1 MEISNYSKNLLSC
14 KMINLQINRS
24 GKRPGQMIIKNK
36 TQIISICK
44 LKTMKSIIALLIVI
58 VPLSL
63 TAQNIA
69 INTDGSQP
77 DNTAILDIKSTSKGL
92 LIPRLTTLQ
101 RTSIA
106 GPAIGLTVFDLDT
119 YSFWLYRGDING
131 GWVELLNS
139 LDKHW
144 NRIGTTV
151 FSTNPGN
158 IGIGTNSPTEKLTI
172 NATDPGIS
180 FLNAGT
186 GKGLLQVSGNHMRL
200 GTYNSNANG
209 NLYFTTLGIDRMA
222 ITHEGNFGV
231 GILNPVGKF
240 QITGGVEASPDTHG
254 FLMLGTI
261 GSSNLVFDNNEI
273 LARNNGNS
281 SHLYLQNSGGNVFIG
296 DATNFNSAHRL
307 GVDGNTVVTGN
318 LRVGTTP
325 NPSGY
330 RLAVDGKVICT
341 ELMVRLVSNWP
352 DYVFSNH
359 YKLRSIQDL
368 ENFINK
374 NNHLPGI
381 PSAKEIESTGLS
393 VGEMQKLQME
403 KIEELTLY
411 IIELKK
417 EIDKLKS
424 QK

>member
-1 MEISNYSKNLLSC
+1 
-14 KMINLQINRS
+14 
-24 GKRPGQMIIKNK
+24 
-36 TQIISICK
+36 
-44 LKTMKSIIALLIVI
+44 MKSFITLFIVL
-58 VPLSL
+58 VSL
-63 TAQNIA
+63 NVSAQNIA
-69 INTDGSQP
+69 VNTDGSQP
-77 DNTAILDIKSTSKGL
+77 DNSAILDIKSNSKGL
-92 LIPRLTTLQ
+92 LTPRMTTLQ

-119 YSFWLYRGDING
+119 YSYWMYRGDING
-131 GWVELLNS
+131 GWTELLNS

-144 NRIGTTV
+144 NRSGTTV
-151 FSTNPGN
+151 FNTNPGN

-172 NATDPGIS
+172 NATDPAIN

-186 GKGLLQVSGNHMRL
+186 GKGLLQVSGNSMRL
-200 GTYNSNANG
+200 GTYNTNVNG
-209 NLYFTTLGIDRMA
+209 SLYFTTMGIDRMA
-222 ITHEGNFGV
+222 ITPDGNFGI
-231 GILNPVGKF
+231 GILSPVGKF
-240 QITGGVEASPDTHG
+240 QITGGVEASPTTHG
-254 FLMLGTI
+254 FLMLGTV
-261 GSSNLVFDNNEI
+261 GSTNLVFDNNEI

-281 SHLYLQNSGGNVFIG
+281 SHLYMQNSGGNVYIG

-307 GVDGNTVVTGN
+307 GVDGNTVITGA

-325 NPSGY
+325 TPSGY

-352 DYVFSNH
+352 DYVFSNN
-359 YKLRSIQDL
+359 YKLPSINEL

-381 PSAKEIESTGLS
+381 PSAKDIETNGLS
-393 VGEMQKLQME
+393 IGEMQKLQME

-417 EIDKLKS
+417 EIDKLKA

>member
-1 MEISNYSKNLLSC
+1 
-14 KMINLQINRS
+14 
-24 GKRPGQMIIKNK
+24 
-36 TQIISICK
+36 
-44 LKTMKSIIALLIVI
+44 MKSIIALLIVI

-63 TAQNIA
+63 SAQNIA

-92 LIPRLTTLQ
+92 LMPRLTTLQ

-106 GPAIGLTVFDLDT
+106 GPAIGLTVFDIDT
-119 YSFWLYRGDING
+119 YSYWMYRGDVNG
-131 GWVELLNS
+131 GWVELMNS

-144 NRIGTTV
+144 NRTGTTV
-151 FSTNPGN
+151 FNTNPGN
-158 IGIGTNSPTEKLTI
+158 IGIGTNTPTEKLTI
-172 NATDPGIS
+172 NATDPAIN

-200 GTYNSNANG
+200 GTYNTNAGG

-222 ITHEGNFGV
+222 ITPDGNFGI
-231 GILNPVGKF
+231 GILSPVGKF
-240 QITGGVEASPDTHG
+240 QITGGVGASLNTHG
-254 FLMLGTI
+254 FLMLGTV
-261 GSSNLVFDNNEI
+261 GSTNLVFDNNEI

-281 SHLYLQNSGGNVFIG
+281 SPLYLQNSGGNVFIG

-352 DYVFSNH
+352 DYVFDHN
-359 YKLRSIQDL
+359 YKLRSLKEL
-368 ENFINK
+368 ENFINE

-381 PSAKEIESTGLS
+381 PSAKDIEANGLS
-393 VGEMQKLQME
+393 VGEMQKVQME

-417 EIDKLKS
+417 EIDKLKGN
-424 QK
+424 K

>member
-1 MEISNYSKNLLSC
+1 
-14 KMINLQINRS
+14 
-24 GKRPGQMIIKNK
+24 
-36 TQIISICK
+36 
-44 LKTMKSIIALLIVI
+44 MKSSITLFIVL
-58 VPLSL
+58 VSL
-63 TAQNIA
+63 NVAAQNIA
-69 INTDGSQP
+69 VNSDGSQP
-77 DNTAILDIKSTSKGL
+77 DNSAILDIKSNSKGL
-92 LIPRLTTLQ
+92 LTPRMTTLQ

-119 YSFWLYRGDING
+119 YSYWMYRGDING
-131 GWVELLNS
+131 GWTELLNS

-144 NRIGTTV
+144 NRSGTTV
-151 FSTNPGN
+151 FNTNPGN

-172 NATDPGIS
+172 NATDPAIN

-200 GTYNSNANG
+200 GTYNTNANG

-222 ITHEGNFGV
+222 ITHDGNFGV
-231 GILNPVGKF
+231 GILSPVGKF
-240 QITGGVEASPDTHG
+240 QITGGVEASLTTHG

-261 GSSNLVFDNNEI
+261 GSTNLVFDNNEI

-281 SHLYLQNSGGNVFIG
+281 SHLYMQNSGGNVYIG

-307 GVDGNTVVTGN
+307 GVDGNTVITGA

-325 NPSGY
+325 TPSGY

-341 ELMVRLVSNWP
+341 EVMVRLVSNWP
-352 DYVFSNH
+352 DYVFSSN
-359 YKLRSIQDL
+359 YKLRSIKEL
-368 ENFINK
+368 ENFINM

-381 PSAKEIESTGLS
+381 PSAKNIETNGLS

-417 EIDKLKS
+417 EIDKLKA

>member
-1 MEISNYSKNLLSC
+1 
-14 KMINLQINRS
+14 
-24 GKRPGQMIIKNK
+24 
-36 TQIISICK
+36 
-44 LKTMKSIIALLIVI
+44 MKSFITLVI
-58 VPLSL
+58 VLVSL
-63 TAQNIA
+63 NVSAQNIA
-69 INTDGSQP
+69 VNTDGSQP
-77 DNTAILDIKSTSKGL
+77 DNSAILDIKSNSKGL
-92 LIPRLTTLQ
+92 LTPRMTTLQ

-119 YSFWLYRGDING
+119 YSYWMYRGDING
-131 GWVELLNS
+131 GWAELLNS

-144 NRIGTTV
+144 NRSGTTV
-151 FSTNPGN
+151 FNTNPGN
-158 IGIGTNSPTEKLTI
+158 IGIGTNSPTEKVTI
-172 NATDPGIS
+172 NATDPAIN

-186 GKGLLQVSGNHMRL
+186 GKGLLQVLGNNMRL
-200 GTYNSNANG
+200 GTYNTNANG

-222 ITHEGNFGV
+222 ITHDGNFGV
-231 GILNPVGKF
+231 GILSPVGKF
-240 QITGGVEASPDTHG
+240 QITGGVEASPTTHG
-254 FLMLGTI
+254 FLMLGTV
-261 GSSNLVFDNNEI
+261 GSANLVFDNNEI

-281 SHLYLQNSGGNVFIG
+281 SHLYMQTSGGNVYIG

-307 GVDGNTVVTGN
+307 GVEGNTVITGA

-325 NPSGY
+325 TPSGY

-341 ELMVRLVSNWP
+341 ELVVRLVSNWP
-352 DYVFSNH
+352 DYVFSNN
-359 YKLRSIQDL
+359 YRLASINEL

-381 PSAKEIESTGLS
+381 PSAKDIETNGLS
-393 VGEMQKLQME
+393 IGEMQKLQME

-417 EIDKLKS
+417 EIDKLKA